1 MTVSVITDSA
11 TGHIPHSAERI
22 SSIFND
28 YAQPTLAI
36 CYVYFCY
43 IVSVGLC
50 IACWTTSGTFLAV
63 QDFVNISLRYAISA
77 LVLDMRRGAYRL
89 LSITKK
95 HSVCG
100 WTKVDRSIDRSKS
113 AK

>member
-100 WTKVDRSIDRSKS
+100 
-113 AK
+113 